1 MFAMTALRRIALTTV
16 AAPLALAL
24 AACGSDEQAADGPP
38 TGEPIAEVEAPEG
51 TTWAETVT
59 VTPED
64 GYRIGNPDAPLKLVE
79 YASHTCPGCAAFS
92 TAGAAELDEYV
103 ETGVVSYEIRNQV
116 HNALDLT
123 LAMLMRCGEPE
134 TFHPLAN
141 QVWANLESIMNRAQ
155 QNEAAL
161 NQAMQTQDNTRF
173 QRIADAAGLLDFFAA
188 RGISRDQAMQCLA
201 DPALGEAILQRS
213 AEQSEE
219 LDVTGTPTFFLNGS
233 LVELSPGPTWPQV
246 ESALQN
252 AGAR

>member
-1 MFAMTALRRIALTTV
+1 MTPLRRIALTAV

-24 AACGSDEQAADGPP
+24 AACGSDEQAAEGPP
-38 TGEPIAEVEAPEG
+38 TGEPIAHVAPPAG
-51 TTWAETVT
+51 TSWAETAT

-79 YASHTCPGCAAFS
+79 YASHTCPACAAFS
-92 TAGAAELDEYV
+92 TSGAAALDRYV

-123 LAMLMRCGEPE
+123 LAMLARCGEPA

-141 QVWANLESIMNRAQ
+141 QVWANLPEVMNRAQ

-161 NQAMQTQDNTRF
+161 NQAMQAQDNTRF

-201 DPALGEAILQRS
+201 DPALGEAILERS
-213 AEQSEE
+213 SSQSEE
-219 LDVTGTPTFFLNGS
+219 LDVTGTPTFFLNGRK
-233 LVELSPGPTWPQV
+233 LEETHWEALEPI
-246 ESALQN
+246 LQN